1 MTTLFIADLHLQ
13 QDTPELTR
21 AFLNYLEYRARSADA
36 LYIMGDLFESWI
48 GDDAIGE
55 FEQEIIDALRRFSAS
70 GRQLYIM
77 HGNRDFLLGERFAE
91 LAGAMLIDDPA
102 IMTIGNDTP
111 VLLMHGDSLCTQDN
125 EYMQFRAMTRDPQW
139 QQKTLALPVKQRRQ
153 LADRMREGSGSA
165 NGSKSDEIM
174 DVSQDAVEN
183 IMQQCHVRTL
193 IHGHTHRPDV
203 HDFCLQDDGVGKRY
217 VLGDWQAGRDRGW
230 EVRLDGTTLTLEHF
244 SLSELS
250 HH

>member
-21 AFLNYLEYRARSADA
+21 AFLNYLEYRARDADA

-48 GDDAIGE
+48 GDDAIDD
-55 FEQEIIDALRRFSAS
+55 FEQEVIEALRRFSDG
-70 GRQLYIM
+70 GRHLYVM

-91 LAGAMLIDDPA
+91 LTGAILVDDPA
-102 IMTIGNDTP
+102 IITIDKDVP
-111 VLLMHGDSLCTQDN
+111 ALLMHGDSLCTQDG

-139 QQKTLALPVKQRRQ
+139 QQQTLAMPIEQRRQ

-165 NGSKSDEIM
+165 NGSKSDDIM
-174 DVSQDAVEN
+174 DVSQEAVEE
-183 IMQQCHVRTL
+183 IMEQCHVRTL

-203 HDFCLQDDGVGKRY
+203 HDFRLHGDEVAKRY
-217 VLGDWQAGRDRGW
+217 VLGDWDHERDEGW
-230 EVRLDGTTLTLEHF
+230 EVRLDGITLTLEHF
-244 SLSELS
+244 SLSELPY
-250 HH
+250 H